1 MMSKPG
7 YAHWV
12 RSEIDRRIELV
23 YAEREFKKENPGQYL
38 KPDSP
43 FFQAEY
49 QYEIESRRL
58 IESLGFLPGSET
70 VEVLGELL
78 YDERTGFHKP
88 TRPGQPNLPH
98 NVHASN
104 AIKAARALKQL
115 RVGPVDSIETL
126 GTSTVATYID
136 VDVYRQWWEEVK
148 AGERD
153 YVFDWGGWEYYKG
166 KYRIRPKEQWPKDPF
181 SKKRIAE
188 PSRKH
193 LVREAAKKE
202 REFSW
207 PVFIAVVIL
216 VFAVGVFVRGKLG
229 SATL

>member
-23 YAEREFKKENPGQYL
+23 YAEREFKKENPGQFL

-43 FFQAEY
+43 LYGAEY
-49 QYEIESRRL
+49 YYEIESGKF
-58 IESLGFLPGSET
+58 IESLGFLPGHET

-78 YDERTGFHKP
+78 EDERTGFQRPLP
-88 TRPGQPNLPH
+88 TEPQSSIDQYGPN
-98 NVHASN
+98 AF
-104 AIKAARALKQL
+104 KAVMALKQL
-115 RVGPVDSIETL
+115 RVGPIDGAETFSSSLSTSYQEVDL
-126 GTSTVATYID
+126 
-136 VDVYRQWWEEVK
+136 YRDWWEEVK

-153 YVFDWGGWEYYKG
+153 YVFEWGGWETYKG

-188 PSRKH
+188 PSRRP
-193 LVREAAKKE
+193 LVQETEKKE